1 MRSSRTACS
10 ASCGFSIVFLCIR
23 KRNGVCFVYYYY
35 YWGSLRLCGMKVG
48 VFLPSPR
55 IVPLCCFCWILPP
68 SSPGVVPLFFFFRPI
83 HPDVLYKTPVCLL
96 PLPLSP
102 PPPPPHTPP
111 TMAAAAAFDLLDKFI
126 PGASDSLTIV
136 NATTAQNTL
145 YPGVDFAALNWLE
158 RLWASYYIWVG
169 NPIIATG
176 LMSFVLHEVC

>member
-1 MRSSRTACS
+1 M
-10 ASCGFSIVFLCIR
+10 
-23 KRNGVCFVYYYY
+23 
-35 YWGSLRLCGMKVG
+35 
-48 VFLPSPR
+48 PSPR

-68 SSPGVVPLFFFFRPI
+68 SSPGVVPLFFFVRFTPTSFINLRLLTPAPPTPI
-83 HPDVLYKTPVCLL
+83 LL
-96 PLPLSP
+96 SA
-102 PPPPPHTPP
+102 PPPHTPR

-176 LMSFVLHEVC
+176 LMSFMLHEVCWRSRIGQ

>member
-35 YWGSLRLCGMKVG
+35 WGSLKV
-48 VFLPSPR
+48 VRNESRSFFAESEDRTTLLFL
-55 IVPLCCFCWILPP
+55 LDFAA
-68 SSPGVVPLFFFFRPI
+68 VVAWRGPTFFFFVRF
-83 HPDVLYKTPVCLL
+83 TPTSFIR
-96 PLPLSP
+96 PLSAYSP
-102 PPPPPHTPP
+102 SPSLHPPPPPHTPP